1 MFHVGSSKMKE
12 KRKKKEKEQ
21 ESKKARKQENKKEKN
36 MQSSCW
42 KLQDNWRT
50 HITCSTR
57 VCRIY
62 FSHRC
67 SDLYNK
73 LQICFLQYLSYGGP
87 KARSWEQIRLTK
99 LLTLNREA
107 LTTLHLAI
115 YSRFI
120 AKNRRN
126 RRAQA
131 LVILILLLKLTHSK
145 NNWHASF
152 W

>member
-1 MFHVGSSKMKE
+1 MKE
-12 KRKKKEKEQ
+12 RKKKEKEQ

-73 LQICFLQYLSYGGP
+73 LQICFIQIFELWRAEGP
-87 KARSWEQIRLTK
+87 ILRADQTNK
-99 LLTLNREA
+99 
-107 LTTLHLAI
+107 TT
-115 YSRFI
+115 
-120 AKNRRN
+120 N
-126 RRAQA
+126 
-131 LVILILLLKLTHSK
+131 TE
-145 NNWHASF
+145 
-152 W
+152 